1 MINPISSAHVSD
13 AHQVAQPSA
22 PKPTAKPEPPPP
34 TPRTV
39 KSGEVSHDQ
48 VTLRS
53 AGDLD
58 HDRDQK

>member
-1 MINPISSAHVSD
+1 MINPINSVHAPDARQVS
-13 AHQVAQPSA
+13 QPPD

-34 TPRTV
+34 IPRTV

-53 AGDLD
+53 AGQLN
-58 HDRDQK
+58 HDGDNA